1 VSVLL
6 PAYNAERFVDAA
18 VQSVVGQTFTDWEVV
33 AVDDASRDGTHQ
45 RLLDWAARDARIRV
59 ARNERNLGMTGN
71 WNACLARAAGDL
83 VIKLDADD
91 AFRPRTLELLVEAL
105 ADTEVIG
112 AGVRTLLCSEDLEP
126 VDGMPADDAMT
137 RQGLDPYKDQDYPCA
152 AWYAFAALGEQLWH
166 SCAVMVRRETLV
178 ARHGYEERLGCASD
192 SELVWYLLE
201 QPARFAHRGYVGVL
215 YRTVAGSVSDQFRAR
230 NWLTWEGTAANL
242 LSLHRYR
249 QGRPLSRALRMYYVQ
264 SWERWQRFRVSP
276 EAAALPAD
284 VRGKLEGLTAE
295 VKPPPLWDRFVWSA
309 RQWLHRLHV

>member
-1 VSVLL
+1 VLL

-71 WNACLARAAGDL
+71 WNACLAHAAGDL

-112 AGVRTLLCSEDLEP
+112 AGVRTLLCSEDMEP

-137 RQGLDPYKDQDYPCA
+137 RQGLDPYKDQDYPCE

-166 SCAVMVRRETLV
+166 SCAVMVRRNTLV

-201 QPARFAHRGYVGVL
+201 QPARFAHRSYVGVL

-249 QGRPLSRALRMYYVQ
+249 QGRPLSRALRMYFVQ
-264 SWERWQRFRVSP
+264 SWERWQRFRASP
-276 EAAALPAD
+276 EAAALPVD
-284 VRGKLEGLTAE
+284 VRGKLEGLTAG